1 MDHIFLGF
9 FFSLQISQ
17 TFFLFPFSWEM
28 GLICNRT
35 LIFHLYYGFFL
46 LPLLVIIITP
56 HIVGRL
62 PFFLWLSYFFHRNF
76 IALVR
81 DRIGQDRVKGGGE
94 SSDVVLGRNEERS
107 LAKKKKKKKTRT
119 EKQTCCSDD
128 FIPHPCKIKC
138 LFMLIWGVLLVLQA
152 LLEQR

>member
-107 LAKKKKKKKTRT
+107 LAKIFTQFGSNQFGGSKMNRFTRN
-119 EKQTCCSDD
+119 
-128 FIPHPCKIKC
+128 PHCIF
-138 LFMLIWGVLLVLQA
+138 LWGVKLL
-152 LLEQR
+152 R